1 MNSITNKHAAGI
13 KISFLL
19 LPVMTLFLLLI
30 TILKPECIEQW
41 MAIGRNVSYNIMVLF
56 GLSEVLVIATAVTS
70 KNTSEV
76 QFCAVLASL
85 LLGTGIA
92 VDAIAS
98 LVYIVSVTVV
108 ILLYKQVYGK
118 IHHEHGLNAKLV
130 RSVMIGLVAFAIS
143 GLILSWVKCAGFS
156 FIISFFSLLAI
167 LYAIGGIII
176 LLNKIT
182 LPNSIKS
189 LIED

>member
-1 MNSITNKHAAGI
+1 
-13 KISFLL
+13 
-19 LPVMTLFLLLI
+19 
-30 TILKPECIEQW
+30 
-41 MAIGRNVSYNIMVLF
+41 MVLF

-108 ILLYKQVYGK
+108 ILLYKQVYG
-118 IHHEHGLNAKLV
+118 
-130 RSVMIGLVAFAIS
+130 
-143 GLILSWVKCAGFS
+143 
-156 FIISFFSLLAI
+156 
-167 LYAIGGIII
+167 
-176 LLNKIT
+176 
-182 LPNSIKS
+182 
-189 LIED
+189 